1 MTIWKT
7 QDILIGG
14 KNLLNINFAVIENQ
28 VKFIVSA
35 KYFQQSLADIG
46 KSMTDQ
52 EKQNVKKTCRN
63 FIRNKL
69 MFLSKENE
77 NWVLDYLCSGTFLY
91 QTIENI
97 DALDIKPEN
106 DGFFDHE
113 NFYSNVNE
121 KNICKE
127 DYENV
132 KHF

>member
-1 MTIWKT
+1 
-7 QDILIGG
+7 
-14 KNLLNINFAVIENQ
+14 
-28 VKFIVSA
+28 
-35 KYFQQSLADIG
+35 
-46 KSMTDQ
+46 MTDQ
-52 EKQNVKKTCRN
+52 EKQNVNKTCRN